1 VGGVPGMNRLGRR
14 RLLIRAA
21 ALSVMPLG
29 SVRAQQ
35 PRLYRVGVI
44 SQGGPYSAAVEGM
57 RDGLRG
63 LGLEDG
69 KQVVLHVRDLKSDLQ
84 SVAAAAKSLEEERV
98 DVIYSIG
105 SSVTI
110 RAKAATKSVP
120 IVFYAGTDPISTG
133 LIASFARPA
142 GRLTGVYSRFNDL
155 VPKRFELLKQLLPKM
170 RRAVIFYV
178 PANPIAV
185 RSAKEA
191 REVAPRFNV
200 DIVEHAVSTVEE
212 LRTGLRALRP
222 GEADAFF
229 QVTDG
234 FIISQAELITT
245 ILREK
250 KMPSMFSSEDAVAK
264 GALAGYGV
272 SYASAGRLSAK
283 YVQRV
288 LSGSPPGDMPV
299 ELIDTFHFVINLK
312 TAKIIGLT
320 IPDSLLTRA
329 DSVIR

>member
-1 VGGVPGMNRLGRR
+1 MDRLGRR

-35 PRLYRVGVI
+35 RLYRVGVI
-44 SQGGPYSAAVEGM
+44 FQGGTYAAAVDGL

-69 KQVVLHVRDLKSDLQ
+69 KQVVLHVRDVRSDLQ
-84 SVAAAAKSLEEERV
+84 AVAAAARSLEEERV
-98 DVIYSIG
+98 DVIYSVG

-110 RAKAATKSVP
+110 RAKAGTKNVP
-120 IVFYAGTDPISTG
+120 VVFYAGTDPISTG
-133 LIASFARPA
+133 LIASFAKPG
-142 GRLTGVYSRFNDL
+142 GRFTGVYSRFNDL
-155 VPKRFELLKQLLPKM
+155 VPKRFELLKQLVPKM
-170 RRAVIFYV
+170 RRAVVFYV
-178 PANPIAV
+178 PANPIAM
-185 RSAKEA
+185 RSAKEIRA
-191 REVAPRFNV
+191 VAPRFNV
-200 DIVEHAVSTVEE
+200 QIVEHEVSTVDE

-222 GEADAFF
+222 AEVDAFF

-250 KMPSMFSSEDAVAK
+250 KIASMFSSEDAAAK

-272 SYASAGRLSAK
+272 SYGTAGRQSAK
-283 YVQRV
+283 YVQRI
-288 LSGSPPGDMPV
+288 LLGNAPGDMPV
-299 ELIDTFHFVINLK
+299 ELMDTFHFVINLK
-312 TAKIIGLT
+312 TAKSIGLA
-320 IPDSLLTRA
+320 IPDSLLARA
-329 DSVIR
+329 DTVIR